1 MNLEPIEK
9 DKKVLALATLF
20 VVALLIAF
28 YGERIEVSKQTS
40 EAYSVSEEQLISCR
54 QDSDCAVVDYLTCCA
69 DKRAINKDYLEEYRL
84 RPDLQTDEEA
94 QRICSVVQCPLME
107 KPIGAACNVGRCQ
120 LIFNDTDNGTACIQV
135 ITPARNPDTGEVV
148 DFPTPCDVPE
158 GWETVSSQ

>member
-20 VVALLIAF
+20 VVALLVAF

-54 QDSDCAVVDYLTCCA
+54 ADSDCTVVDYLTCCA

-94 QRICSVVQCPLME
+94 QRICGVVSCPLME
-107 KPIGAACNVGRCQ
+107 DPVGSACNVGRCE
-120 LIFNDTDNGTACIQV
+120 LLYEGDRGGTACIQV
-135 ITPARNPDTGEVV
+135 ITPARNPETGEVR
-148 DFPTPCDVPE
+148 DFPTPCDVPG
-158 GWETVSSQ
+158 GWEVVRS